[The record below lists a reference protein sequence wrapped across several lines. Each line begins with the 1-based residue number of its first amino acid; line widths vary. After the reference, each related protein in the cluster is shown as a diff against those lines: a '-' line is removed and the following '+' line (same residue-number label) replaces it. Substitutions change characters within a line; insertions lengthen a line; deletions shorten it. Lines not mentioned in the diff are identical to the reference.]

1 MTGKELISHMRESI
15 LDDVA
20 IPYLWPDTE
29 LLRFLNYAEVQA
41 CRRAHLII
49 DSTTAN
55 DSGTAAT
62 ASTAGQKPLCVLSV
76 IAEQAY
82 YQLSP
87 KILQVKR
94 CQLKSLTYPLRGP
107 LTYPQVDEEFNAWW
121 GTNGTVGTCGS
132 GGYPEAFLNEPGNTI
147 TFLYSPSTSDT
158 AYLVVS
164 RLPLMSFTMQTSP
177 EIDEKYHIDLCDWA
191 AKLAFSKPDSD
202 ALNLILAKQ
211 YEASFESK
219 FGPLPDAY
227 SDRMRKTISMMGRMR
242 DREFGS

>member
-1 MTGKELISHMRESI
+1 MIGRELITHMRESV

-20 IPYLWPDTE
+20 IPYLWPDAE

-41 CRRAHLII
+41 CRRANLII
-49 DSTTAN
+49 DATTTN

-76 IAEQAY
+76 VAGQGV

-107 LTYPQVDEEFNAWW
+107 LHYPQVDEEFSAWW

-147 TFLYSPSTSDT
+147 TLLFAPSSNDT

-164 RLPLMSFTMQTSP
+164 RLPLISFTMQTPP

-202 ALNLILAKQ
+202 AYNLNLAEM
-211 YEASFESK
+211 YEDSFASK

-227 SDRMRKTISMMGRMR
+227 SDRMRKTIPMMGRMR